1 MDFTS
6 HKLELAKNWTWET
19 SDLHA
24 HGRKFIKAPDKQI
37 NAIWSS
43 DDSQKERFDQRCA
56 GRPAGPPSRPLCG
69 AHTHTLRSF
78 QPPALSVPLLQS
90 EQQQH
95 WVLCFCSG
103 LYKRGGI
110 GRDVTSHLAP
120 WGQSF

>member
-19 SDLHA
+19 FDLHA
-24 HGRKFIKAPDKQI
+24 HGGKFIKAPDKQI

-69 AHTHTLRSF
+69 AHTHNSDPSNPQRSQYRF
-78 QPPALSVPLLQS
+78 FKASSNNTECSAFAQAFTSEVELAGMSPP
-90 EQQQH
+90 
-95 WVLCFCSG
+95 
-103 LYKRGGI
+103 
-110 GRDVTSHLAP
+110 T
-120 WGQSF
+120 